1 MELGELTFETAKPLA
16 GTTFEVTLPD
26 GHMTTLKL
34 DDVLSYVRQQPRRVR
49 GGRPNAR
56 MPFALY
62 FLGPPSEILPQ
73 GTYAFRSERVT
84 WNALFIVPIGRDEE
98 ATEYEAVFT

>member
-1 MELGELTFETAKPLA
+1 MELGELTIETAKPLA

-26 GHMTTLKL
+26 GRTTTLKL
-34 DDVLSYVRQQPRRVR
+34 DDALAYEQRGRPARSGPAKRRV
-49 GGRPNAR
+49 
-56 MPFALY
+56 PFSMY

-73 GTYAFRSERVT
+73 GSYTLRSERVT
-84 WNALFIVPIGRDEE
+84 WNAVFIVPIGRDEE